1 MDYPDDN
8 MAEQKTKPTNV
19 SIGDFI
25 NTVEDETKR
34 DDSYSLLKIM
44 KEVTG
49 EEAVM
54 WGPSII
60 GFGNYHYKYPTGTEG
75 DWMLTGFSPRKQA
88 LTLYIMA
95 GFTNYDDL
103 LSKLGKYKHG
113 KSCLYVKKL
122 EDVDEKILR
131 KLIASS
137 IEAIKK
143 RYKEWN

>member
-1 MDYPDDN
+1 
-8 MAEQKTKPTNV
+8 MAAPKTKPTSV
-19 SIGDFI
+19 SIEDFL
-25 NTVEDETKR
+25 NTVDDETRR
-34 DDSYSLLKIM
+34 DDCYTLLKIM
-44 KEVTG
+44 KEITG
-49 EEAVM
+49 EDAVM
-54 WGPSII
+54 WGPSIV

-95 GFTNYDDL
+95 GFTSYDEL

-131 KLIASS
+131 ELITSS
-137 IEAIKK
+137 IKAIQK

>member
-1 MDYPDDN
+1 

-19 SIGDFI
+19 SIEDFL

-34 DDSYSLLKIM
+34 DDSFKLLKIM

-49 EEAVM
+49 DDPKM
-54 WGPSII
+54 WGPSIV
-60 GFGNYHYKYPTGTEG
+60 GFGEYHYKYPTGTEG

-95 GFTNYDDL
+95 GFDMYDDL
-103 LSKLGKYKHG
+103 LSQLGKYKNG

-122 EDVDEKILR
+122 ADIDEKVLR
-131 KLIASS
+131 KLISNS
-137 IEAIKK
+137 IEAIKE
-143 RYKEWN
+143 RYQEWN